1 MKPRSPNPC
10 PTHREIASL
19 VDRRAFLVA
28 GAMGFRGLDA
38 ARLSAAETTRGK
50 AKTTILIW
58 LSGGASHIDTWD
70 MKPNSKDEMV
80 RGEFRPIATSV
91 PGTQISELMPHLA
104 RQADNYA
111 LIRSVCHTLAAHAPG
126 QQYMRSGN
134 RPNPSLEYP
143 NHGSVISKEHAAPVG
158 IPPYVSLPVRR
169 TNGGVETPGYLG
181 VAYSSFA
188 VSGDPN
194 AANFSVRALTTPGGL
209 TLERIEKRI
218 AFMEGLD
225 TAFRSVD
232 LKSQQLDGMDKFYQQ
247 AYEILRSANARHA
260 FDVQSEND
268 KVRDQYGRTPFG
280 QSCLLAR
287 RLVEVGVRCV
297 AIDFGSWD
305 THKQNFSS
313 LKDRLLPPFDQG
325 VAGLL
330 EDLKTRGLLENT
342 VVWCT
347 GEFGRTP
354 KINNNAGRDHWARA
368 MSMIMAGGGIKGGQ
382 VIGATDEN
390 AAEPVTHPYSPDD
403 AAASFLHAL
412 GIDYHQEY
420 DTPTGRP
427 VMISR
432 EGNPIPELFA

>member
-1 MKPRSPNPC
+1 MKKQYC
-10 PTHREIASL
+10 DGI
-19 VDRRAFLVA
+19 RRRDFLKA
-28 GAMGFRGLDA
+28 GALGSLGVSLAGLLRHEA
-38 ARLSAAETTRGK
+38 AGAINSNDSGK
-50 AKTTILIW
+50 NAIFIYLP
-58 LSGGASHIDTWD
+58 GGQSHHDTWD
-70 MKPNSKDEMV
+70 MKPDSKDAMV
-80 RGEFRPIATSV
+80 RGEFEPIATSV
-91 PGTQISELMPHLA
+91 PGTQVSELMPNLA

-111 LIRSVCHTLAAHAPG
+111 IIRSVCHTLAAHAPG

-134 RPNPSLEYP
+134 PPNPSLEYP
-143 NHGSVISKEHAAPVG
+143 NHGSVVSKEHAAPVG
-158 IPPYVSLPVRR
+158 IPPYVSLPIRR
-169 TNGGVETPGYLG
+169 TNGGVETPGFLG

-194 AANFSVRALTTPGGL
+194 ARDFSVRALTTPGGL
-209 TLERIEKRI
+209 TLKRIEKRI

-225 TAFRSVD
+225 TAFREVD
-232 LKSQQLDGMDKFYQQ
+232 LKSQQLDGMDQFYQQ
-247 AYEILRSANARHA
+247 AYEILRSANARRA
-260 FDVQSEND
+260 FDIQNEND
-268 KVRDQYGRTPFG
+268 KVREHYGRTPFG

-305 THKQNFSS
+305 THKQNFST
-313 LKDRLLPPFDQG
+313 LKNRMLPPFDQG
-325 VAGLL
+325 VAALL

-354 KINNNAGRDHWARA
+354 KINDNAGRDHWARA

-412 GIDYHQEY
+412 GIDHKMEYH
-420 DTPTGRP
+420 TPTGRP
-427 VMISR
+427 VLISR
-432 EGNPIPELFA
+432 DGDPIPELFG